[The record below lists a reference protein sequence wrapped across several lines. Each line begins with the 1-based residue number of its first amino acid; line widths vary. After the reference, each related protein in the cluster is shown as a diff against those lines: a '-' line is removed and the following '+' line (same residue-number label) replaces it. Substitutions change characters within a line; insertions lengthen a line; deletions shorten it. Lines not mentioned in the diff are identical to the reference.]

1 MAGRSDAATDRVSL
15 ASAPSLAAFTVM
27 GWVKVVNSVSPFFH
41 EIVRFSD
48 AGASSNLILG
58 MTGAAGLTPRTY
70 SSGSTSG
77 VVAGTAYTLGQWVF
91 VASSHNG
98 SAAALYHGATPGSL
112 TKVTGT
118 VTVGTPNQ
126 LTLFSRSASDG
137 SEWLDGSLAYVRM
150 YTAVL
155 SDAEIAAESQSAT
168 AVRTSGLWAHYPLA
182 AAALTDTSGNARN
195 LTAGTTPLSSDADP
209 ALGTSFTDAGTATL
223 TTTATGTQLREATA
237 SGTAATALTTS
248 GAQARE
254 ATQSGTATLST
265 AATGIQLKEVIRTAT
280 AAAALTTSGIQLKS
294 VTAAGTAPITL
305 MASGVAAR
313 EAFGALSAT
322 LTLSATGVD
331 VREATSPGSALV
343 ALTASGTQL
352 AERLAAGTALLTL
365 LATGVQDQ
373 AGDFTDSGTATLR
386 LTATGVRAGVE
397 VPAAELPTLS
407 VLGNLVTVSV
417 RESRTTLGVQA

>member
-91 VASSHNG
+91 VCSSHNG

-195 LTAGTTPLSSDADP
+195 LTAGTTALSSDTDP

-223 TTTATGTQLREATA
+223 TTTATGTQLREAAA
-237 SGTAATALTTS
+237 SGTATTALTTS
-248 GAQARE
+248 GAQVRE
-254 ATQSGTATLST
+254 ATQAGTASLST
-265 AATGIQLKEVIRTAT
+265 TATGIQLKEVIR
-280 AAAALTTSGIQLKS
+280 
-294 VTAAGTAPITL
+294 AGTAPIALT
-305 MASGVAAR
+305 ATGTAAR

-322 LTLSATGVD
+322 LTLSATGLD
-331 VREATSPGSALV
+331 VREAAALGSALV
-343 ALTASGTQL
+343 ALTGSGTQL
-352 AERLAAGTALLTL
+352 AERLGAGTALLTL

-373 AGDFTDSGTATLR
+373 ASDFTDAGTATLR
-386 LTATGVRAGVE
+386 LTATGIQAGVE

-407 VLGNLVTVSV
+407 VLSNLVTISV
-417 RESRTTLGVQA
+417 RESHTTLGVQA